1 MMPRHLARAAG
12 AAALAAACMM
22 ASAPTT
28 LARAPAIRPAPTLF
42 VTDDAGVLSAA
53 TESALEAQLEGY
65 QRQSGHQV
73 VVYVGV
79 TTGDVPIEDWAVR
92 AFERWGIG
100 RKGKDD
106 GVLLAVFREDRHA
119 RIEVGYGLE
128 DKLTDL
134 QSNRILQEQVLPRL
148 TAGDPNGAITA
159 GVQAILA
166 AIEGRA
172 PPAPAVAPPTGTQ
185 IAPQPVELT
194 PLQTAILWIL
204 GLLVLAF
211 LVTHPRVALW
221 LLWTIATSSGR
232 SSGGGGFGGGG
243 GGFSGGGGRS
253 GGGGASG
260 SW

>member
-1 MMPRHLARAAG
+1 MIPRHLARAAG
-12 AAALAAACMM
+12 ALALAAACVA
-22 ASAPTT
+22 ASAP
-28 LARAPAIRPAPTLF
+28 AAWGRAPAIRPAPTRF
-42 VTDDAGVLSAA
+42 VTDDAGVLAEG
-53 TESALEAQLEGY
+53 TENSLEAQLENY
-65 QRQSGHQV
+65 EHQTGHQV

-79 TTGDVPIEDWAVR
+79 TTGDVPIEEWAVR

-106 GVLLAVFREDRHA
+106 GVLLAVFRDDRHA

-128 DKLTDL
+128 DRLTDL

-172 PPAPAVAPPTGTQ
+172 PPLPSVAPPPATTL
-185 IAPQPVELT
+185 APQPVEFT
-194 PLQTAILWIL
+194 PLQRVILWIL

-211 LVTHPRVALW
+211 LITHPRVALW
-221 LLWTIATSSGR
+221 LLWTIASSSG
-232 SSGGGGFGGGG
+232 SGRGGGGG